1 MAQSI
6 ITQIS
11 PINQQDQL
19 LTVTDSTLVTSVTT
33 NASFNV
39 ETDIIEAYV
48 YNINNILIQPINTSY
63 TVQNTSINE
72 GEIKELFIDPVRDL
86 EANTYTTGIYNVN
99 YSFLRNKLD
108 SSAFNQYYIKD
119 ISNDRTELRI
129 DNLSLSNE
137 QIQVAFDNFSIDFNN
152 SPVFDGFYLNF
163 GSNNLE
169 LATNIALDVID
180 GRNTISIKLY
190 EPLPSTYGLKTQFW
204 VVEKVSDPLAYQV
217 EFINDQVIFD
227 DRVFLKGP
235 NFNIPVKDQ
244 VSNSTEYKTHNTLFT
259 SSVGLQNQLS
269 SLLTEKRA
277 ELNTDYSNY
286 DNFVFFSSAQQRLVN
301 FYDKVS
307 SVESYNN
314 DITVLNT

>member
-48 YNINNILIQPINTSY
+48 YNINNVLIQPINTSY

-163 GSNNLE
+163 GSNNLA
-169 LATNIALDVID
+169 LAPNIA
-180 GRNTISIKLY
+180 
-190 EPLPSTYGLKTQFW
+190 
-204 VVEKVSDPLAYQV
+204 
-217 EFINDQVIFD
+217 
-227 DRVFLKGP
+227 
-235 NFNIPVKDQ
+235 
-244 VSNSTEYKTHNTLFT
+244 
-259 SSVGLQNQLS
+259 
-269 SLLTEKRA
+269 
-277 ELNTDYSNY
+277 
-286 DNFVFFSSAQQRLVN
+286 
-301 FYDKVS
+301 
-307 SVESYNN
+307 
-314 DITVLNT
+314 

>member
-48 YNINNILIQPINTSY
+48 YNINNVLIQPINTSY
-63 TVQNTSINE
+63 TVQNTSINV

-217 EFINDQVIFD
+217 
-227 DRVFLKGP
+227 
-235 NFNIPVKDQ
+235 
-244 VSNSTEYKTHNTLFT
+244 
-259 SSVGLQNQLS
+259 
-269 SLLTEKRA
+269 
-277 ELNTDYSNY
+277 
-286 DNFVFFSSAQQRLVN
+286 
-301 FYDKVS
+301 
-307 SVESYNN
+307 
-314 DITVLNT
+314 